1 MKMLETI
8 KKRLNDDTFEVED
21 DNEFDRV
28 KQIVVMREQLKEK
41 EFQIKRDAN
50 KYTDLE
56 YRKEIK
62 NIDKQKKQK
71 DAVISHLKHNFRHI
85 NGMWPKTANFTS
97 EEDRMQSWQ
106 TSLVIKK
113 KIFKPSKRIVVCQQ
127 GVQDLQKKHGKYDE
141 FLKNFRR
148 K

>member
-62 NIDKQKKQK
+62 NIDKQKK
-71 DAVISHLKHNFRHI
+71 
-85 NGMWPKTANFTS
+85 
-97 EEDRMQSWQ
+97 
-106 TSLVIKK
+106 
-113 KIFKPSKRIVVCQQ
+113 
-127 GVQDLQKKHGKYDE
+127 
-141 FLKNFRR
+141 
-148 K
+148 